1 MTAPLGSARPSRARA
16 VSRTVVAAA
25 GAIVALAS
33 AATLA
38 APLAAPLGAQQAG
51 DSVRRVIKARTTYED
66 LQMFSGVL
74 NQIRV
79 NHPDSV
85 DTHELIMAAI
95 QGMVQAADP
104 HSWVVTAVRL
114 DPDKERLL
122 RDGKLAPVPITFVFY
137 EGAPIVVSVAPG
149 SSAAGADI
157 LPGDELVA
165 VDGGPVRAESEYE
178 LEVTLAGQRKSSVR
192 LTLERRRVDGSLV
205 QLERSVK
212 RERVDEQTAVPAAF
226 MLDPQTGYVRI
237 TTFANEHVAD
247 DLHGAL
253 GRLEKQGMKRLVL
266 DIRDNGGGIVKEA
279 AQVAGEFLPKGAVVY
294 TQEGRKADVADTG
307 RVGRSFWSKEKRYPI
322 VLLINRGSASAS
334 ELLAGALQDH
344 DRALVVG
351 HTSFGKSL
359 LMRGFPLPDGSAYVM
374 VIGHV
379 KTPCGRIVQRQYR
392 GLTVHEYRRRAGRER
407 DVAGR
412 PACKTDGGRVV
423 YGGGGIYPDVVLPDP
438 EPAPLWL
445 ARLREEGVT
454 LGWIAGHMGASG
466 GSYPSAEALA
476 TTPTVAP
483 DALAGLRAYALEQ
496 GVTVPAGPDADR
508 ILTKEVLLAV
518 ALAKFGEPGYYRVA
532 ASLDPEVTAAREA
545 FGKAA
550 EVLTAGTRE

>member
-1 MTAPLGSARPSRARA
+1 MTTTWRAA
-16 VSRTVVAAA
+16 AALVAVAA
-25 GAIVALAS
+25 
-33 AATLA
+33 A
-38 APLAAPLGAQQAG
+38 APLATPLATPLAAQQPG
-51 DSVRRVIKARTTYED
+51 DSAKRVIKARSTYED

-104 HSWVVTAVRL
+104 HSWVVTAVRF
-114 DPDKERLL
+114 DAEKERLL
-122 RDGKLAPVPITFVFY
+122 RDRKLAPVPVTFVFH
-137 EGAPIVVSVAPG
+137 EGAPVVVSVAPG
-149 SSAAGADI
+149 SSAAAADI

-165 VDGGPVRAESEYE
+165 IDGAPVRAESEYE

-205 QLERSVK
+205 QLDRTVK

-237 TTFANEHVAD
+237 TTFSNEHVAD
-247 DLHGAL
+247 DLHAAL

-266 DIRDNGGGIVKEA
+266 DVRDNGGGIVREA
-279 AQVAGEFLPKGAVVY
+279 AQIAGEFLPKGAIVY
-294 TQEGRKADVADTG
+294 TQAGRKADVADTG
-307 RVGRSFWSKEKRYPI
+307 RVERSFWSKEKRYPI

-359 LMRGFPLPDGSAYVM
+359 LMQGFPLPDGSAYVM

-379 KTPCGRIVQRQYR
+379 KTPCGRVIQRQYR
-392 GLTVHEYRRRAGRER
+392 GLTVREYRRRAGRER

-423 YGGGGIYPDVVLPDP
+423 YGGGGIYPDVVLPEP
-438 EPAPLWL
+438 APAPLWL
-445 ARLREEGVT
+445 ARLREEAVA
-454 LGWIAGHMGASG
+454 LEWIAGHLSASG

-476 TTPTVAP
+476 TSRTAAP
-483 DALAGLRAYALEQ
+483 GALASFRAFALEQ
-496 GVTVPAGPDADR
+496 GVNVPAGADADR
-508 ILTKEVLLAV
+508 LITDEILLGV

-532 ASLDPEVTAAREA
+532 AALDPEVGAAREA

-550 EVLTAGTRE
+550 EVLTAGTRDE